1 MPSEAAIESR
11 VIRNRASV
19 LGLGDSVYIRRCR
32 MGPDHG
38 VADLVIL
45 PQSGRHKLIIV
56 EAKQVSSVD
65 SKIKVVGQLLMYYAG
80 ALELGL
86 QGVRLLQRYAVEHH
100 RYAQS
105 QHRSSLKAI
114 SGGLTPAG
122 AAWAALRKGRRLRP
136 DNIRLVAALDSD
148 PGVVLKQALVA
159 LSEHHGLEVGVI
171 SIAGRNNLRLWMPGQ
186 GAPE

>member
-1 MPSEAAIESR
+1 MPSEASIESR

-19 LGLGDSVYIRRCR
+19 LGLGESVYIRRCR

-45 PQSGRHKLIIV
+45 PQDGRHKLVIV

-65 SKIKVVGQLLMYYAG
+65 AKIKVVGQLLMYYAG

-86 QGVRLLQRYAVEHH
+86 QGVRLLQRYAVDHH
-100 RYAQS
+100 RYARS

-114 SGGLTPAG
+114 SGGLAPAE

-148 PGVVLKQALVA
+148 PGIVLKQALSA
-159 LSEHHGLEVGVI
+159 LGEHHGLEVGVI
-171 SIAGRNNLRLWMPGQ
+171 TIAGRNKLRLWMPGQ
-186 GAPE
+186 EASE